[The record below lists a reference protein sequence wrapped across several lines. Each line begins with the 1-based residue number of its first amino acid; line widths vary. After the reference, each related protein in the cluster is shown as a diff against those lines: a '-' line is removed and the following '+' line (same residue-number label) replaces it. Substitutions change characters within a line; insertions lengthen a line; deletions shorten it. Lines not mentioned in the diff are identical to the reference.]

1 MKRILSLILSVCLL
15 LGLCAC
21 GGNKGEMSAEGGLT
35 WQEQYDLG
43 IRYLSEGNYEEAI
56 IAFTAA
62 IEIDPKRPE
71 SYKKLAEAYVA
82 IGDEESAREIL
93 EKGVA
98 AIGDEDLQSLLEL
111 PQNNWAERPAYTG
124 QPGDG
129 LAELF
134 EDPAISLDE
143 VCIDGI
149 PIRQLTVEQVQQMR
163 PETEEPIFGIRS
175 NSTEYSYGNWMWYD
189 GEKLSIFD
197 VEQRFDVP
205 YLTRVNYESWMWDG
219 KEIVLDVGFRGLR
232 TGDDL
237 TDVLIT
243 LGFTSEGASLL
254 AEVASSRP
262 PEEGLR
268 IVLNIPGRDAYL
280 DVSGSGDDLTDFCSI
295 HIFLDDGWIVGMN
308 FMQGQRLSTF
318 WALQDKGE

>member
-1 MKRILSLILSVCLL
+1 MRRFLAVELSFVLL

-21 GGNKGEMSAEGGLT
+21 GGIKAESSDS

-62 IEIDPKRPE
+62 IKIDPKRPE
-71 SYKKLAEAYVA
+71 GYKKLAEAYVA
-82 IGDEESAREIL
+82 VGDEESAREIL

-98 AIGDEDLQSLLEL
+98 ATGDEDLQSLLEA
-111 PQNNWAERPAYTG
+111 PQNNWVERPAYTG

-129 LAELF
+129 LAELLD
-134 EDPAISLDE
+134 DPAISIDE

-189 GEKLSIFD
+189 GEKPSVFD
-197 VEQRFDVP
+197 VKQRFDASC
-205 YLTRVNYESWMWDG
+205 LTQVNYESWMWDG

-232 TGDDL
+232 TGADL
-237 TDVLIT
+237 TDVLMT
-243 LGFTSEGASLL
+243 LGFTSEGALLL
-254 AEVASSRP
+254 AEAVGSRP

-268 IVLNIPGRDAYL
+268 IVLDIPDRDAYL
-280 DVSGSGDDLTDFCSI
+280 DVAGSGSDLTDFCSI
-295 HIFLDDGWIVGMN
+295 YIFLEDGWAIAMD

-318 WALQDKGE
+318 WASQDKGE